1 MGAFLFIFVLM
12 KSHFSII
19 IPVFNRPS
27 EIDELMHSL
36 SVQSFKNDFD
46 VVIVEDGSTDTCES
60 VIEKYQDTLSINY
73 FFKEN
78 SGAGLSRNYGMERAS
93 GTYFIILD
101 SDVILPSHY
110 LEEVENALLHNFTD
124 AYGGA
129 DAAHASFTAM
139 QKAINYS
146 MTSVLTTGGIR
157 GKKHSIE
164 KFQPRSFNMGISKE
178 AFSKTNGY
186 SEMKYGEDIDLTF
199 RLWEKGYKTQ
209 FIEKAYVYHKRRS
222 TLSEF
227 FNQTFNFGTA
237 RPILNRKY
245 PSTSK
250 LTYWFP
256 SLFIIGLDISIILA
270 IFGYTLF
277 IKVYFIYFMILLI
290 DSFFRNGLKVA
301 FLSIITSFTQFL
313 GYGLGFLKSLFSS
326 I

>member
-157 GKKHSIE
+157 GKKQSIE

>member
-1 MGAFLFIFVLM
+1 M
-12 KSHFSII
+12 
-19 IPVFNRPS
+19 
-27 EIDELMHSL
+27 
-36 SVQSFKNDFD
+36 Q
-46 VVIVEDGSTDTCES
+46 
-60 VIEKYQDTLSINY
+60 
-73 FFKEN
+73 
-78 SGAGLSRNYGMERAS
+78 RAS
-93 GTYFIILD
+93 GNYFIILD
-101 SDVILPSHY
+101 SDVIVPTEY
-110 LEEVENALLHNFTD
+110 LSEVKQTLENHFTD
-124 AYGGA
+124 AFGGP
-129 DAAHASFTAM
+129 DAAHKSFTPL

-157 GKKHSIE
+157 GKKQSIE
-164 KFQPRSFNMGISKE
+164 KFQPRSFNMGL
-178 AFSKTNGY
+178 SKTAFEKTKGY
-186 SEMKYGEDIDLTF
+186 SGMKYGEDIDLTF

-209 FIEKAYVYHKRRS
+209 FIEKAFVYHKRRS

-256 SLFIIGLDISIILA
+256 SLFIVGFDISIILA
-270 IFGYTLF
+270 IFGYDLF

-313 GYGLGFLKSLFSS
+313 GYGLGFLKSLFLK
-326 I
+326 